1 MRAVFN
7 SSSKIHCILIVAAM
21 MTLLVACTT
30 KPSTEPTKDMNTLTF
45 NNTQAAA
52 MSAIAC
58 NEAKADYAALAQAI
72 NNGLDAGLTV
82 SQIKE
87 ALSQL
92 YAYTGFPR
100 SLNAL
105 GTLQKVLEQRNAEGK
120 ATEKG
125 MEASPLP
132 SNYDALK
139 QGTDV
144 QTQLSG
150 QPFNYAFCPAEDYYL
165 KAHLFGDIFARDNLT
180 HADRELITV
189 SALSGLENVM
199 PQLQAHV
206 RGALNMGVTEEQLR
220 DIPVALKAS
229 GLQAEAL
236 RCEAAIAATVDGKS
250 DVVCAQSPWPIG
262 EPNTAYAQYFI
273 GNSYLALLDST
284 SGLCNVSFEP
294 GCRNNWHV
302 HHGAVQMLI
311 CVSGHGWYQEWGK
324 EAVPLVPGT
333 VIAVPE
339 GVKHWHGAAADS
351 WMQHLTY
358 HTDVKPGNSNEWL
371 EPVDDEQY
379 KNANT
384 SLK

>member
-1 MRAVFN
+1 MRRQLIIGMFATALMFA
-7 SSSKIHCILIVAAM
+7 SCGSK
-21 MTLLVACTT
+21 TT
-30 KPSTEPTKDMNTLTF
+30 TMEKEMNTMSF
-45 NNTQAAA
+45 NQEQAAF

-58 NEAKADYAALAQAI
+58 NEAKADYTALAEAI
-72 NNGLDAGLTV
+72 NGGLDAGLTV

-105 GTLQKVLEQRNAEGK
+105 GTLQKVLEQRQSEGK
-120 ATEKG
+120 ATEEG
-125 MEASPLP
+125 VEASPLP
-132 SNYDALK
+132 SNYNALA
-139 QGTDV
+139 QGTEV

-150 QPFNYAFCPAEDYYL
+150 RPFNYDFCPAEDYYL

-220 DIPVALKAS
+220 NIPVALKAA

-236 RCEAAIAATVDGKS
+236 RCDAAIAAAVDGKN

-273 GNSYLALLDST
+273 GNSYLAVLDPA

-311 CVSGHGWYQEWGK
+311 CVSGRGWYQEWGK
-324 EAVPLVPGT
+324 EAVPLVPST

-339 GVKHWHGAAADS
+339 GVKHWHGAAKDS

-358 HTDVKPGNSNEWL
+358 HADAQPGNSNEWL
-371 EPVDDEQY
+371 EPVTDEQY
-379 KNANT
+379 DT
-384 SLK
+384 LK